1 MEGTQVASKWLKT
14 EALLSDA
21 RVASHIPLTRIYS
34 PDQLQ
39 RMLNE
44 FGFVV
49 IKPVVGGGGY
59 GVIKVTKT
67 HSSYSF
73 TSLSSTRTFSSFQ
86 ALIRALATAKKKRK
100 YLIQQGIHL
109 ATISGRPIDYRVKVV
124 KKDATWVFRAI
135 VGRLA
140 KNGLFVTNLS
150 KGGTQLTS
158 SEALRLSL
166 SEDVVDTKREEMKQ
180 LTRICTEIMDERF
193 PGLGR
198 LGFDYGIDQDGVIW
212 ILEVNTRPR

>member
-21 RVASHIPLTRIYS
+21 RVASHIPLTRMYS
-34 PDQLQ
+34 PAQLLQ
-39 RMLNE
+39 MLNE

-67 HSSYSF
+67 HSFYSF

-86 ALIRALATAKKKRK
+86 ALVRALAKAKKKRK

-124 KKDATWVFRAI
+124 KKDSTWVFRAI

-140 KNGLFVTNLS
+140 KDGLFVTNLS

-158 SEALRLSL
+158 SEALSLSL
-166 SEDVVDTKREEMKQ
+166 SENIVETKREEMKQ
-180 LTRICTEIMDERF
+180 LTRICSEIMDASF
-193 PGLGR
+193 PGVGR
-198 LGFDYGIDQDGVIW
+198 LGFDYGIDQAGFIW